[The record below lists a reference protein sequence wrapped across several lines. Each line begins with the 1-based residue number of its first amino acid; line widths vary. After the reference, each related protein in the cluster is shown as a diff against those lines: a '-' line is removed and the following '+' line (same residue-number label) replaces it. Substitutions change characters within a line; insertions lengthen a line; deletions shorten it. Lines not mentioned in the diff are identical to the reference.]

1 MTGMEIYA
9 LYKLAEM
16 GTKAVSSVIKGVRKK
31 KEAKEFEAS
40 EDYQMATEAGG
51 DALGRITG
59 KDGYTVQESVVDAE
73 ADRLLGA
80 TSKVAEQEKADYIFG
95 PSTTQDIDRKNQLAE
110 VVSSNRLQAMQ
121 GGRDNVLKDLWAK
134 QARDKDIFQIGE
146 SYKGQLAQIQGEGR
160 EAMESGLGTLGAG
173 AAMIGG
179 KKVVDQYKADRDD
192 STMGDY
198 NPATDD
204 ELAKIG
210 STDLMAG
217 VDKKALSSR
226 LTSTPM
232 FGAP

>member
-31 KEAKEFEAS
+31 QEAKDFEAS

-146 SYKGQLAQIQGEGR
+146 SYKGQLAQIKGEGSA
-160 EAMESGLGTLGAG
+160 AMASGIGTLASG
-173 AAMIGG
+173 AAVLGG
-179 KKVVDQYKADRDD
+179 KKIVDQYKADRDD
-192 STMGDY
+192 SEIGDHGSDEDVKA
-198 NPATDD
+198 ATQW
-204 ELAKIG
+204 K
-210 STDLMAG
+210 AG
-217 VDKKALSSR
+217 TA
-226 LTSTPM
+226 
-232 FGAP
+232 APGWE

>member
-9 LYKLAEM
+9 LYMLAAA
-16 GTKAVSSVIKGVRKK
+16 GTKAVSSVIKGIRKK
-31 KEAKEFEAS
+31 REAKAFEAS

-59 KDGYTVQESVVDAE
+59 KDGYAVQEAVVDAE

-95 PSTTQDIDRKNQLAE
+95 PSTTQDIDRKAQIAE
-110 VVSSNRLQAMQ
+110 AISSNRLQAMQ

-146 SYKGQLAQIQGEGR
+146 SYKGQLAQIKGEG
-160 EAMESGLGTLGAG
+160 G
-173 AAMIGG
+173 AAMQSGTGTLASGAAVLGG
-179 KKVVDQYKADRDD
+179 KKIADAYKADRDD
-192 STMGDY
+192 SAIGDY
-198 NPATDD
+198 KPMTDE

-210 STDLMAG
+210 NTDLMAG
-217 VDKKALSSR
+217 VDKKTLSSR
-226 LTSTPM
+226 LTSPPM